1 MFRVQAMLSV
11 FQEFED
17 RQTVVDAQFLVDV
30 VDVDPDGILGD
41 EQLPGDHFVL
51 PSPHQEGKDFP
62 LPLDQFVFIHE
73 GSEVELFPETETKFF
88 LKVVDA
94 RVEFV
99 TDSSGNVTSL
109 VLTQGGLRM
118 TAKRTR
124 CP

>member
-1 MFRVQAMLSV
+1 MFRVQAKLSV
-11 FQEFED
+11 FQKLED
-17 RQTVVDAQFLVDV
+17 WQTVVDAQFLVDV
-30 VDVDPDGILGD
+30 VDVDLDGVLGD
-41 EQLPGDHFVL
+41 EKLLRDHLVL

-62 LPLDQFVFIHE
+62 LPPAQIVFVHE

-94 RVEFV
+94 QVEFV
-99 TDSSGNVTSL
+99 TDSSGSVTSL

-124 CP
+124 FP